1 MEPNVIKT
9 SSQRP
14 PDIFAMVRLLL
25 LIEKAN
31 HKEKRENLNLKILI
45 FENTSVHTCMSMGR
59 HVCMCLWERDRQMN

>member
-14 PDIFAMVRLLL
+14 PDIFARVRLLL

-45 FENTSVHTCMSMGR
+45 LENTSVGT
-59 HVCMCLWERDRQMN
+59 